1 MEIRE
6 LRPEEQETATYIG
19 RQAFAHGNRGGTGW
33 QSDPNCPPLTSLG
46 VFDDAGMQAKLIIIH
61 YRVHLGTDVV
71 VPMGG
76 IGGVACLPASRG
88 KGYTGKLLQAA
99 LERMRDLQMP
109 LSSLFPF
116 SWEFYRRYGWD
127 WVGWT
132 RQYNIPTRL
141 FKPSPH
147 TEQVRAATP
156 SDRSQ
161 IEACYT
167 TYAQRFRGMLERD
180 EKRWNDK
187 LKDRDD
193 KYTFTF
199 VYENN
204 GIVEGYL
211 SYRGGSDEETWLSE
225 FIALNPNARLALF
238 GLLRR
243 HDMQTEKFAW
253 RAPDNDPLF
262 HQLCHDDI
270 NIKLFPTTQGRVID
284 VAAAFAA
291 WKPDADVRGSVRIS
305 VTDEHAPWNQGIW
318 HIEFENGQTDI
329 RKTDREAQV
338 TLSIQA
344 LSQAYYGTPTLDEIR
359 EQAHQIEVHDESG
372 YEALRDL
379 LTGPPMWT
387 YDSF

>member
-6 LRPEEQETATYIG
+6 LSAEEQEFATYIG

-33 QSDPNCPPLTSLG
+33 HSDPNCPTLTSLG
-46 VFDDAGMQAKLIIIH
+46 VFDEAGMQARLNIIH
-61 YRVHLGTDVV
+61 YRVHLGAGVV

-88 KGYTGKLLQAA
+88 KGYTGKLLQVTLAK
-99 LERMRDLQMP
+99 MRALQMP

-116 SWEFYRRYGWD
+116 SWEFYRRYGWE

-147 TEQVRAATP
+147 TEHVRAATP
-156 SDRSQ
+156 SDRAE
-161 IEACYT
+161 IEMCYT
-167 TYAQRFRGMLERD
+167 AFACRYRGMIARD
-180 EKRWNDK
+180 EKKWNDI
-187 LKDRDD
+187 LKDREE

-199 VYENN
+199 VYEND
-204 GIVEGYL
+204 GHVEGYL
-211 SYRGGSDEETWLSE
+211 IYRGGTDEETWLSE
-225 FIALNPNARLALF
+225 FIALNPNARLALL

-253 RAPDNDPLF
+253 RAPENDPLF

-270 NIKLFPTTQGRVID
+270 AIKLFPTTQGRIVD

-291 WKPDADVRGSVRIS
+291 WKPNADIRGSVRLA
-305 VTDEHAPWNQGIW
+305 VTDEHANWNQATW
-318 HIEFENGQTDI
+318 HIEYENGQTDI
-329 RKTDREAQV
+329 RKTDREPQV
-338 TLSIQA
+338 RLSIQA
-344 LSQAYYGTPTLDEIR
+344 LSQLYYGSATVDELR
-359 EQAHQIEVHDESG
+359 EEGQNLVVDDEMGG
-372 YEALRDL
+372 YALRDL
-379 LTGPPMWT
+379 LFGPPMWT